1 MPKQV
6 LTGTLDEQCEFLYT
20 LAQEKMNQGNFTG
33 AVHALEEV
41 AKYAPNYKD
50 VGALLAD
57 AKQRK
62 AAQRRL
68 LIAGILGAMFFV
80 GLGSFLQ
87 LSNDLYFIVLILLGA
102 IVGYAIAVAVEGR
115 RKT

>member
-20 LAQEKMNQGNFTG
+20 LAQEKMRQGNFTG

-41 AKYAPNYKD
+41 AQYAPNYKD
-50 VGALLAD
+50 VGVLLAD

-68 LIAGILGAMFFV
+68 LIGGILGAILFV
-80 GLGSFLQ
+80 GFGSFFQ
-87 LSNDLYFIVLILLGA
+87 LSNDLYFIGLILLGA
-102 IVGYAIAVAVEGR
+102 VVGYAVAAALESR
-115 RKT
+115 RQP